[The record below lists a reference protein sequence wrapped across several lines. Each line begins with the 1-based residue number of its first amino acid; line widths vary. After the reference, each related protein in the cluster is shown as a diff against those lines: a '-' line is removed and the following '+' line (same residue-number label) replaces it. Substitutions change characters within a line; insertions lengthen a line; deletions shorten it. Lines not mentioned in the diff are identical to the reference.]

1 MFDRTEIMVRGGD
14 GGNGIISFR
23 REKFVPFGGPDGG
36 DGGHGGNVIVIA
48 DAAVTSLKIFG
59 RKRGYRAADGTNG
72 GSKKKHGK
80 NGADLI
86 LRVPVGTVVSKK
98 TNLGDS
104 ALLADLEEPG
114 QQVIVARGGK
124 GGLGNARFTFPT
136 NQAPRIAQKGG
147 PGEEN
152 SLILELRLIADVG
165 IIGYP
170 NVGKS
175 TLLSAVS
182 SARPKIASYP
192 FTTIEPVLGAVQ
204 VGSLSFIMAEIP
216 GLIEGAHLGRGLG
229 HDFLRHALR
238 TKMFVHLIDGTSESP
253 VDDMIHVNNELALF
267 DSSLAEKPQ
276 IVVVNKI
283 DLPEVRARME
293 EIKGAFKDA
302 GVDALFIS
310 AQAGEGIEKL
320 LPEVAKKLT
329 EIPTVPETLPRAP
342 EMVFRP
348 QPRTRGA
355 RVRKEGDVF
364 IVDAVGLERITLM
377 RGATDAEIT
386 QELKKQFDRLGVNR
400 ALEKAGIKA
409 GDRVRCGSLEWEWS

>member
-1 MFDRTEIMVRGGD
+1 MFDRAEIMARGGH
-14 GGNGIISFR
+14 GGSGIISFR

-48 DAAVTSLKIFG
+48 DAAVTSLKIFR
-59 RKRGYRAADGTNG
+59 RKRVYRAEDGSHG

-80 NGADLI
+80 NGADLV

-98 TNLGDS
+98 TNIGDS

-124 GGLGNARFTFPT
+124 GGLGNARFTSPI
-136 NQAPRIAQKGG
+136 NQAPRIAQKGE

-152 SLILELRLIADVG
+152 ALILELRLIADVG

-182 SARPKIASYP
+182 AARPKIASYS